1 MSMNKLERFAE
12 NETFSN
18 LFQCTSY
25 KLDEAPFPLKGCW
38 REEYF
43 KNDNPLVLELGC
55 GRGEY
60 TLALAQ
66 QFPHVN
72 FIGIDRK
79 GARLWRGCKTALE
92 LPLPNVAFLRISIDT
107 ITSYFGKDEVDEI
120 WVTFPDP
127 QPSKPRKRL
136 TSPEFIER
144 YRPFLKSNGVIQL
157 KTDSPIMYEFTLE
170 SIKNQPWTLLENIE
184 DVYLAAPDIDEQ
196 KRTLL
201 TEIQT
206 YYEKIWLKEG
216 KAISYLKFRV

>member
-25 KLDEAPFPLKGCW
+25 KLDEAPFPLKGRW

-66 QFPHVN
+66 QFPNVN

-79 GARLWRGCKTALE
+79 GARLWRGCKTAIE

-107 ITSYFGKDEVDEI
+107 IASYFGKDEVDEI
-120 WVTFPDP
+120 WITFPDP

-144 YRPFLKSNGVIQL
+144 YRPFIKSNGAIQL
-157 KTDSPIMYEFTLE
+157 KTDSPIMYDFTLQ
-170 SIKNQPWTLLENIE
+170 SIQDQPWVLLENIE
-184 DVYLAAPDIDEQ
+184 DVYLSAPEMDEQ
-196 KRTLL
+196 HRTLL
-201 TEIQT
+201 TGIQT

-216 KAISYLKFRV
+216 RTISYLKFQV